1 MVMSRKKIR
10 SLNVPEPRCTFSKI
24 EIASS
29 NLDSAIRLWFEDN
42 PLPSVLVL
50 AYAAYDIIHVLC
62 EAETGTEHGYFF
74 MNNFIEKEKREEL
87 ELIFRYPYNSIHHAG
102 KEQRTLTVHKYLP
115 VIVIFYAI
123 VEMTQISELS
133 FYQKLFISYIGLK
146 HPDWYSEDETSEAS
160 DNEQLYNDNQQYY
173 FSVLNDPSLRSSV
186 ANLDVSKLFINFFSF
201 DET

>member
-1 MVMSRKKIR
+1 MVMRRKKIR
-10 SLNVPEPRCTFSKI
+10 SLDVPEPRCTFSKI

-29 NLDSAIRLWFEDN
+29 NLDSAIRLWFEDY

-50 AYAAYDIIHVLC
+50 AYAAYEIIHVLC
-62 EAETGTEHGYFF
+62 EVETGTEHGYFF

-87 ELIFRYPYNSIHHAG
+87 ESIFRHPYNSIHHAG
-102 KEQRTLTVHKYLP
+102 KEQCTLTVHKYLP

-133 FYQKLFISYIGLK
+133 FYQKLFIRYIELK
-146 HPDWYSEDETSEAS
+146 HPDWYSDDETCEAS

-173 FSVLNDPSLRSSV
+173 FSVLNNSSLRSSV
-186 ANLDVSKLFINFFSF
+186 VNLDVSKLFIDFFSF